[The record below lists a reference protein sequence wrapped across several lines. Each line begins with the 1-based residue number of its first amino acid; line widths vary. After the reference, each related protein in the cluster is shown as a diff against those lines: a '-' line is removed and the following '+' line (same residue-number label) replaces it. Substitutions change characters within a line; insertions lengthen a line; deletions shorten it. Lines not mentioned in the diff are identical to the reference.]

1 MKSTSGHAVRQ
12 ALNGTIQPLSGCVA
26 EERFA
31 EGVSQAERDH
41 IAGCVRCQK
50 EAALWNSLKDPAP
63 RRNEEADVGWIVSEL
78 KRRNAA
84 PSDAA
89 PATAVARWLPWRPLA
104 AMAAALAIAVALGY
118 AIRDR
123 EPQVTR
129 TGSPQIY
136 RGSQLV
142 RLSAPLGDQREVP
155 RQFEWAGVD
164 GAARY
169 DIAVLEVDRSELW
182 RGSTNDPRHEIPS
195 AVTSRLLPGKTVL
208 WQVVA
213 SDSSGRRLA
222 SSDVEAFRVV
232 PR

>member
-1 MKSTSGHAVRQ
+1 VKSTSGEAVRL
-12 ALNGTIQPLSGCVA
+12 ALNGTIQPLSGCIAV
-26 EERFA
+26 ERFA

-50 EAALWNSLKDPAP
+50 EAALWSSLNDPAP
-63 RRNEEADVGWIVSEL
+63 RRNEEADVQWIVSEL

-84 PSDAA
+84 PSGAA
-89 PATAVARWLPWRPLA
+89 PAAAVARWLPWRPLSA
-104 AMAAALAIAVALGY
+104 IAAALVIAVALGY
-118 AIRDR
+118 AIRNR
-123 EPQVTR
+123 EPQVTG
-129 TGSPQIY
+129 TDGPQIY
-136 RGSQLV
+136 RGTQRL
-142 RLSAPLGDQREVP
+142 RLSVPLGDQAEVP
-155 RQFEWAGVD
+155 RQFEWIGVD
-164 GAARY
+164 GAAKY

-182 RGSTNDPRHEIPS
+182 RGSTNDPRHEIPPS
-195 AVTSRLLPGKTVL
+195 VTSRLLPGKTVL